1 MKKQMMLSAL
11 TLTAGMATTI
21 SFPEISLA
29 RSTQV
34 EKAFA
39 HEFLLKLNTA
49 ARFKNDKGDYVLGHV
64 YLSLEQNP
72 LTPQQ
77 KNKLRGEMTGYLYF
91 ESDVEDQEINGR
103 KFKTFAPIIGDDGQ
117 ALLDMVNQQYG
128 TNTYEVYGCNST
140 MTDCTSQKIQVSF
153 TKDQVL
159 MDLQLSYYSQIEF
172 LSTWTATDNS
182 GQKVTRSEWTKEV
195 RYVPM
200 VSVPTQK

>member
-49 ARFKNDKGDYVLGHV
+49 ARIKNDKGDYSMGHV
-64 YLSLEQNP
+64 YLSLKQNP
-72 LTPQQ
+72 LTPQY

-91 ESDVEDQEINGR
+91 ESDVADQESNGR
-103 KFKTFAPIIGDDGQ
+103 KYKTFAPIVGDDGE
-117 ALLDMVNQQYG
+117 ALLDMVDQQNG

-140 MTDCTSQKIQVSF
+140 KTDCKAERIQVSF
-153 TKDQVL
+153 TNDQVM

-172 LSTWTATDNS
+172 LSTWTETNS
-182 GQKVTRSEWTKEV
+182 DGQKVTRSEWTKEV